1 MTPIQTFIDRRKHLL
16 SKIQHGV
23 AVIATSPERYRNRD
37 THYPYRFD
45 SYFYYLTGFR
55 EPEAV
60 LVLVATG
67 NANTSQQI
75 LFCRDKDIEREIWDG
90 FRYGPEAAREVFGFD
105 AAHSISRLDEL
116 VGEFLADQPAVFHAF
131 GHDISW
137 DQRVV
142 GWISRVR
149 EQVRKGVSAPAEIRD
164 IRYLLDEMRL
174 IKDNEELAVMREA
187 ARISAEAHKRAM
199 QATRPGRYEYEIE
212 AELLYEFR
220 RQGAEAPAYTSIVAG
235 GANACVLHYIQNDAQ
250 LQAGDLLLIDA
261 ACELHGYAAD
271 ITRTFPVNGRFSAVQ
286 KDVYQLVLS
295 AQSAAIDAVRP
306 GSNWDS
312 PHQAALRVL
321 VQGFIDLNLCQGSP
335 DAVIE
340 TESYKRFYMHRTG
353 HWLGLDVHDAGEY
366 KQTGQWRELVP
377 GMTLTVEPGCYIR
390 PAEDVPKHFWNIG
403 IRIEDDVAVTPA
415 GHEVLTGAVPKSV
428 AEIEEW
434 MQCTTISER

>member
-164 IRYLLDEMRL
+164 IRHLLDEMRL
-174 IKDNEELAVMREA
+174 IKDENELAVMREA
-187 ARISAEAHKRAM
+187 AGISAEAHKRAM